1 MEQEHKNIRPL
12 LLAAIAAVTVIAILL
27 VFFISGRK
35 RSSAQTIVLPDPP
48 AQEEVPAPEQTE
60 SAGLAEVSKDN
71 VQSILEKSVSR
82 PASYHQT
89 MQLVTAAGE
98 RQRVQ
103 TAEVWVKGKL
113 LKVQLTDEFE
123 TKTVLADEQ
132 TLYLWYEDETLVQ
145 MARGAGMRLDDL
157 AGVPSYE
164 DILTYSRSQIMQAS
178 FVSLPDT
185 AGDCI
190 YVSAGDGQTE
200 QDYWVSLESGL
211 LCKQTKLDGGELV
224 YQMEQ
229 TALEVF
235 PENDEALDGVF
246 TLPDGTDPF
255 AEESQ
260 PGEL

>member
-1 MEQEHKNIRPL
+1 
-12 LLAAIAAVTVIAILL
+12 
-27 VFFISGRK
+27 
-35 RSSAQTIVLPDPP
+35 
-48 AQEEVPAPEQTE
+48 
-60 SAGLAEVSKDN
+60 
-71 VQSILEKSVSR
+71 
-82 PASYHQT
+82 

-132 TLYLWYEDETLVQ
+132 TLYLWYEDETPVQ

-164 DILTYSRSQIMQAS
+164 DILTYSRSQITQAS
-178 FVSLPDT
+178 FVSLGEPS
-185 AGDCI
+185 GDCI